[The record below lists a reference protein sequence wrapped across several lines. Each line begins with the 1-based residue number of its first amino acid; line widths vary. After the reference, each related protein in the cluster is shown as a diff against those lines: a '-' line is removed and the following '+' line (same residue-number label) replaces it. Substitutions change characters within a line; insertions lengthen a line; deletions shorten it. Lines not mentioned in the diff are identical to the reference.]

1 MKAPTISEVGMTN
14 SGPVSG
20 SRPAGQAPSGLVGSR
35 IDPGQSKAP
44 YGPMCRNPELCAGKG
59 YCPRDPT
66 CGD

>member
-1 MKAPTISEVGMTN
+1 MVRNEGFGAD
-14 SGPVSG
+14 
-20 SRPAGQAPSGLVGSR
+20 PALAVPAKPASGLDASR
-35 IDPGQSKAP
+35 VDPGQSKAP